1 MSDETPP
8 HGIERTVVKHPS
20 GRGRTVPSIHARNQP
35 QPTPSVPSNEAPNPP
50 SEEADP
56 TKAEGIERT
65 FNTGRKPGIIKPTL
79 KLRVIKGGK
88 ED

>member
-8 HGIERTVVKHPS
+8 HGIERSIAKHPAGK
-20 GRGRTVPSIHARNQP
+20 GRPIPSIQSKNQP
-35 QPTPSVPSNEAPNPP
+35 PANTSREPEMDT
-50 SEEADP
+50 DP
-56 TKAEGIERT
+56 TEAGGIERT
-65 FNTGRKPGIIKPTL
+65 INMGRNTGIIKPTL